1 MNNFRFC
8 SKMKFILLQTIFSLT
23 NFIRYCIITLS
34 HICKTNSWEVIK
46 LRNSTGISEA
56 EFDVMCVLWD
66 SDKPLSI
73 QEVCDRLPEHN
84 WAYKTVG
91 TLLTR
96 MEKKGAV
103 SSEKINRVNFYAPFI
118 DKSDYTAEQTKNLI
132 SKLYNGSVRDLA
144 VSLFK
149 SKSLTKDDINELK
162 EMFDL

>member
-1 MNNFRFC
+1 M
-8 SKMKFILLQTIFSLT
+8 
-23 NFIRYCIITLS
+23 
-34 HICKTNSWEVIK
+34 IK

-103 SSEKINRVNFYAPFI
+103 SSEKINRVNFYAPLI

>member
-1 MNNFRFC
+1 
-8 SKMKFILLQTIFSLT
+8 MKFILLQTIFFLT

-34 HICKTNSWEVIK
+34 YICKTDFREVIK
-46 LRNSTGISEA
+46 LKNSKGLSEA

-103 SSEKINRVNFYAPFI
+103 SSEKINRVNFYAPLI
-118 DKSDYTAEQTKNLI
+118 DKDNYTAEQTKNLI
-132 SKLYNGSVRDLA
+132 SRLYNGSVKDLA

>member
-1 MNNFRFC
+1 M
-8 SKMKFILLQTIFSLT
+8 
-23 NFIRYCIITLS
+23 
-34 HICKTNSWEVIK
+34 IK

-103 SSEKINRVNFYAPFI
+103 SSEKINRVNFYAPLI
-118 DKSDYTAEQTKNLI
+118 DKSDYTADQTKNLI